1 MSLDTGLLSYQMC
14 FFWFVGEFFLGGL
27 TRLPALIEWA
37 HLGDCGSESEIWFL
51 GQKLDLPVFFF
62 RIIYRHWD
70 IATVFQWKNPA
81 FSPPTN
87 CTWQGEREEMVN
99 NPTFEDMA
107 CRGRSST
114 WWFLLVIFLGWF
126 SDLQIGDQVGSRI
139 ESPGR
144 CVCRCFFFPTKSW
157 DPPIQCSLWF
167 YPGVDFVLPKSE
179 GAYCIDTYTIN
190 AIQTKGDTQML
201 GGRSSSQVRL
211 IQGLPSKLR
220 PESRMNWE
228 WFDLSI

>member
-1 MSLDTGLLSYQMC
+1 MDLNLRSSSWARKYWTCL
-14 FFWFVGEFFLGGL
+14 FFFL
-27 TRLPALIEWA
+27 
-37 HLGDCGSESEIWFL
+37 
-51 GQKLDLPVFFF
+51 F
-62 RIIYRHWD
+62 RIIYISHWD
-70 IATVFQWKNPA
+70 KLPQFFNEKNRVFTTHKLR
-81 FSPPTN
+81 S
-87 CTWQGEREEMVN
+87 QGEREEMVN

-114 WWFLLVIFLGWF
+114 WWFLLVTFLGWL

-167 YPGVDFVLPKSE
+167 YLGVDFVLPKSE

-190 AIQTKGDTQML
+190 AIQTKGGTQML
-201 GGRSSSQVRL
+201 GDFIGCQVGGFKKSMMLL
-211 IQGLPSKLR
+211 I
-220 PESRMNWE
+220 W
-228 WFDLSI
+228 W